1 MMKTGKSLSGI
12 RVYNITTGNEI
23 ISGEQG
29 NFSIIANSGDE
40 LRFTSVHFERAFRI
54 ISHEDFGKSL
64 TIKLTSVVR
73 EIEKVE
79 LGFKPTGDFLKDI
92 NRLPR
97 NKKKKGWM
105 NI

>member
-1 MMKTGKSLSGI
+1 
-12 RVYNITTGNEI
+12 
-23 ISGEQG
+23 
-29 NFSIIANSGDE
+29 

-79 LGFKPTGDFLKDI
+79 LGFKPRRFFERYKQAA
-92 NRLPR
+92 P
-97 NKKKKGWM
+97 K
-105 NI
+105 